1 MNSIKTELDEVKL
14 LCGAPIYFQDIC
26 YIFPPTIRDIGNISY
41 SKFKEYLFV
50 FIADP
55 KTAYDIKDQVDPFYF
70 ILIMCETNP
79 KFYRLIKEAFKFFT
93 HEDIIIM
100 KEFNGIQVGN
110 NIGKDKLITRD
121 NFPEFQ
127 YILKK
132 LHCYD
137 CEDKYTEPEN
147 ERARKIIEKLKKS
160 QDIVSQVKSKRNED
174 SDEVD
179 LPSLIS
185 SLGLYYRD
193 LSKVLDLS
201 YYAFFDQV
209 KRMQIKEEYDTNL
222 KSALA
227 GAKIPKNKMKY
238 WIRKI
243 HQTDKGGN

>member
-1 MNSIKTELDEVKL
+1 MSSTKIELDEVKL

-55 KTAYDIKDQVDPFYF
+55 KTAYDITDQVDPFYF

-79 KFYRLIKEAFKFFT
+79 KFYRLVKEAFKFFT

-121 NFPEFQ
+121 NFSEFQ

-160 QDIVSQVKSKRNED
+160 QR
-174 SDEVD
+174 
-179 LPSLIS
+179 
-185 SLGLYYRD
+185 
-193 LSKVLDLS
+193 
-201 YYAFFDQV
+201 
-209 KRMQIKEEYDTNL
+209 
-222 KSALA
+222 
-227 GAKIPKNKMKY
+227 
-238 WIRKI
+238 
-243 HQTDKGGN
+243 